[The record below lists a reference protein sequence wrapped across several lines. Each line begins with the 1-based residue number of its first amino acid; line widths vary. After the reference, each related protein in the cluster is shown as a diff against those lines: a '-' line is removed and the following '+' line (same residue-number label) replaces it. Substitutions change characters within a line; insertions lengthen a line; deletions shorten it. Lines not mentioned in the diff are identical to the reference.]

1 LRLAITSI
9 GWGFNWPRQCT
20 FCPKPPLTLRGS
32 TGVVGAALATL
43 LALLR
48 RQSLRVP
55 GRMWPRLV
63 LATLLNV
70 TCWVVLMTLALL
82 FPLASETALPAPC
95 RSGP

>member
-1 LRLAITSI
+1 LSEA
-9 GWGFNWPRQCT
+9 
-20 FCPKPPLTLRGS
+20 PPLTLRGS
-32 TGVVGAALATL
+32 TGMVGAALPTL

-63 LATLLNV
+63 LAALLDV
-70 TCWVVLMTLALL
+70 TCWMVLMTLALL
-82 FPLASETALPAPC
+82 FPPASETALPTPC